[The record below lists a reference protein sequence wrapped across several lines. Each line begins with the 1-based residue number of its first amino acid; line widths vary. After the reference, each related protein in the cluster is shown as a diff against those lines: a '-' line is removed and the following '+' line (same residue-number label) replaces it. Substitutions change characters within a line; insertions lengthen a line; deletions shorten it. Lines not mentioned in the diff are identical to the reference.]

1 MTAPDNDH
9 PEGERLQKLM
19 ARAGVG
25 SRRACE
31 DLIVQGRVTV
41 NGQRAELG
49 RRIDPESDEVEVDGA
64 LLVLGGTLVH
74 YLLNKPRGV
83 VSTAADPQG
92 RRTVVHLVPDRPRV
106 FPVGRLDTDTEG
118 LLILTNDGPLTY
130 RLTHPRFGVEKEY
143 VAEVEGRPE
152 PGDVRRLRRGV
163 ELDDGLTAPARVAL
177 MSPSTLRITIH
188 EGRNR
193 QIRRMC
199 EAIGHPVR
207 RLVRIRIGPITDRRL
222 AVGTWRELTPVEV
235 RGLAEVAGSPTGQGG
250 GLREGRTL
258 LPKDRRQGFG
268 Q

>member
-1 MTAPDNDH
+1 VT
-9 PEGERLQKLM
+9 GERLQKVM

-31 DLIVQGRVTV
+31 ELIVQGRVTI

-49 RRIDPESDEVEVDGA
+49 RRVDPATDEIEVDGA
-64 LLVLGGTLVH
+64 LLTVGEGLVH
-74 YLLNKPRGV
+74 YLLNKPAGV
-83 VSTAADPQG
+83 VCTAADPEG
-92 RRTVVHLVPDRPRV
+92 RRTVVQLVPERPRV
-106 FPVGRLDTDTEG
+106 FPVGRLDTATEG
-118 LLILTNDGPLTY
+118 LLILTNDGPLTH

-152 PGDVRRLRRGV
+152 PGALRRLRQGID
-163 ELDDGLTAPARVAL
+163 LDDGVTAPARVAV
-177 MSPSTLRITIH
+177 MSPPGAHAAVLRITIH

-193 QIRRMC
+193 QVRRMC

-222 AVGTWRELTPVEV
+222 ALGAWRELTPVEV
-235 RGLAEVAGSPTGQGG
+235 RGLAEVAASPTGEGG

-258 LPKDRRQGFG
+258 LPKDRR
-268 Q
+268 